1 MDLTNFLDLLN
12 IFRWNTMV
20 FIELWKKRATFK
32 KFFFLCT
39 IRKCGCSRRYWCRD
53 KRTPWRNIVDVFD
66 DSKKLPISFEELKL
80 EEMIQRQTLEKM
92 FEDAESLLNVRD
104 GFTTAASNDDIA
116 RTVKCIISSYPL
128 IVAPNK
134 KNRNVLECIYK
145 SYTWYNLC
153 SHTVAVACD
162 TRICF
167 DFSQKSKIKSI

>member
-80 EEMIQRQTLEKM
+80 EEMIPRQTLEKM

-134 KNRNVLECIYK
+134 KNRNVLEC
-145 SYTWYNLC
+145 NLC